1 MWAVPIRVRIHVIQT
16 GIVEVVE
23 AEATEALLA
32 NDLDLIF
39 EGLPSLLVLDKLL
52 QDHVV
57 HLVLVVG
64 RHVVDLD
71 SVDY

>member
-1 MWAVPIRVRIHVIQT
+1 MWAVPIRVLIRVIQT
-16 GIVEVVE
+16 GIIEVVE
-23 AEATEALLA
+23 AESTEALLA

-39 EGLPSLLVLDKLL
+39 EGLPSLLVLDELF

-57 HLVLVVG
+57 HLVLDVW

-71 SVDY
+71 SVNY